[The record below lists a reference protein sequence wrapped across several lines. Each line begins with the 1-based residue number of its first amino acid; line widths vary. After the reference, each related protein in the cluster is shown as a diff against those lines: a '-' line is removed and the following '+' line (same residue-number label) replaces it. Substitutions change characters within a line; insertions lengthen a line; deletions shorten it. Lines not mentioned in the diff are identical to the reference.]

1 MTTST
6 AQVSLSGKISFK
18 NKTFTIKDGI
28 EHIVANNDTISLLT
42 RDYAGEVFPL
52 WKESGE
58 LLLSMKAFVGGS
70 KKDFGKW
77 VSTTELS
84 EIDPSDRYCMMLIAS
99 EWKMVKDLM
108 ESGELFKKN
117 GDPLGLSS
125 VQKILAE
132 KKNPKDAKASKGK
145 DAKASK
151 KEEDA
156 KASEAKEPQNEAELA
171 ELVNHI
177 IKSRGFD
184 VSVFTKKL
192 ASLQKKA

>member
-151 KEEDA
+151 EKDA
-156 KASEAKEPQNEAELA
+156 KASEGREPQNEAELA
-171 ELVNHI
+171 KLVSEI
-177 IKSRGFD
+177 IKSKGFD
-184 VSVFTKKL
+184 MSVFTKQL
-192 ASLQKKA
+192 AALQKKA

>member
-125 VQKILAE
+125 IQKILAE

-151 KEEDA
+151 EKDA
-156 KASEAKEPQNEAELA
+156 KASEGREPQNEAELA
-171 ELVNHI
+171 KLVSEI
-177 IKSRGFD
+177 IKSKGFD
-184 VSVFTKKL
+184 MSVFTKQL
-192 ASLQKKA
+192 AALHKKA